1 MRFFNMLSTSTTALL
16 PSIALADQRSDGPW
30 DYGHMMWGGGY
41 GIIGGLMMLV
51 FWGLVIFLIVV
62 AVRRFTNGNSAP
74 KQPDALDV
82 LRDRFAKGEI
92 DEEEFQ
98 KRKSTL
104 ES

>member
-1 MRFFNMLSTSTTALL
+1 M
-16 PSIALADQRSDGPW
+16 
-30 DYGHMMWGGGY
+30 
-41 GIIGGLMMLV
+41 IGGLMMLV

-92 DEEEFQ
+92 NEEEFQ

>member
-1 MRFFNMLSTSTTALL
+1 M
-16 PSIALADQRSDGPW
+16 
-30 DYGHMMWGGGY
+30 
-41 GIIGGLMMLV
+41 IGGLMMLV

-62 AVRRFTNGNSAP
+62 SVRRFTNGNSAP

>member
-1 MRFFNMLSTSTTALL
+1 
-16 PSIALADQRSDGPW
+16 
-30 DYGHMMWGGGY
+30 MMWGGGY
-41 GIIGGLMMLV
+41 GMIGGLMMLV

>member
-1 MRFFNMLSTSTTALL
+1 
-16 PSIALADQRSDGPW
+16 
-30 DYGHMMWGGGY
+30 
-41 GIIGGLMMLV
+41 
-51 FWGLVIFLIVV
+51 VV

>member
-1 MRFFNMLSTSTTALL
+1 
-16 PSIALADQRSDGPW
+16 
-30 DYGHMMWGGGY
+30 MWGGGY
-41 GIIGGLMMLV
+41 GMIGGLMMLV

>member
-1 MRFFNMLSTSTTALL
+1 M
-16 PSIALADQRSDGPW
+16 
-30 DYGHMMWGGGY
+30 
-41 GIIGGLMMLV
+41 IGGLMMLV

-92 DEEEFQ
+92 DEAEFQ

>member
-1 MRFFNMLSTSTTALL
+1 M
-16 PSIALADQRSDGPW
+16 
-30 DYGHMMWGGGY
+30 
-41 GIIGGLMMLV
+41 IGGLMMLV

-62 AVRRFTNGNSAP
+62 AVRRFTTGNSAP

>member
-1 MRFFNMLSTSTTALL
+1 MF
-16 PSIALADQRSDGPW
+16 
-30 DYGHMMWGGGY
+30 
-41 GIIGGLMMLV
+41 GGLMMLV

-74 KQPDALDV
+74 NQPHALDI

>member
-1 MRFFNMLSTSTTALL
+1 MGLWSHDVGWRVWNDWRFDDA
-16 PSIALADQRSDGPW
+16 G
-30 DYGHMMWGGGY
+30 
-41 GIIGGLMMLV
+41 

-62 AVRRFTNGNSAP
+62 AVRRFTNGNNAP
-74 KQPDALDV
+74 NQPDALDI